1 MSLVKCKE
9 CHNKISSEAKSCP
22 KCGVKVKSGLSL
34 LSISYIVVISAII
47 IMVFIGSQQQKARSH
62 GTGISG
68 EWDELTTCQTARL
81 LIKNGGLLNQS
92 EMDSLYKLPC
102 TLTKVYQPLLGKY
115 SAHEPYAVSWP
126 NGIAARVFVTERGL
140 RMMGLSKEG
149 ISTSW

>member
-9 CHNKISSEAKSCP
+9 CNNNISSNAKSCP
-22 KCGVKVKSGLSL
+22 KCGIPAKYGLSL

-47 IMVFIGSQQQKARSH
+47 IMVFIGSQQQSDRFY
-62 GTGISG
+62 GTTITD

-81 LIKNGGLLNQS
+81 LIKNGGLLNQA
-92 EMDSLYKLPC
+92 EVDTLPC

-115 SAHEPYAVSWP
+115 AMHEPYAVSWS
-126 NGIAARVFVTERGL
+126 NGIAARVFVTEHGL
-140 RMMGLSKEG
+140 KVMGLSKEG

>member
-9 CHNKISSEAKSCP
+9 CHNKISSKAKSCP

-47 IMVFIGSQQQKARSH
+47 IMVFIGSQQQKTRSY
-62 GTGISG
+62 GTGITS

-81 LIKNGGLLNQS
+81 LIKNSGLLNQS
-92 EMDSLYKLPC
+92 EVDSLYKLPC

-115 SAHEPYAVSWP
+115 STHEPYAVIWP
-126 NGIAARVFVTERGL
+126 NGIAARVFITDNNL
-140 RMMGLSKEG
+140 KIMGLSKEG

>member
-9 CHNKISSEAKSCP
+9 CYNKISGQAKSCP

-34 LSISYIVVISAII
+34 LSISYIVVISSIL
-47 IMVFIGSQQQKARSH
+47 IMVFISGQQQKSSSYS
-62 GTGISG
+62 TGVITDR
-68 EWDELTTCQTARL
+68 DELTTCQTARL

-92 EMDSLYKLPC
+92 EVDSLYKLPC

-115 SAHEPYAVSWP
+115 SMHEPYAVSWP
-126 NGIAARVFVTERGL
+126 NGIAARVFVTGHGL
-140 RMMGLSKEG
+140 KMMGLSKEG